1 MIDNAAKLL
10 KQYFGHESFRPLQA
24 EAIETILSN
33 QDLLMI
39 LPTGGGKSI
48 CYQLPSLMMN
58 GVTIVISPLLA
69 LMHDQVS
76 ALRSADIG
84 ARMFSSMQESEE
96 IKQIYKELFRG
107 EVKLLYVSPERF
119 LMDSFLELL
128 SKIEIN
134 FFVIDEAHC
143 LSEWG
148 HEFREDYRRL
158 SLIRKKFPDI
168 PLASF
173 TATATES
180 VRKDIISELSL
191 KNPKILKGK
200 LFRPNLKISAAHRKG
215 DGKRQLLDFL
225 YRHKDKSGIVYTLSR
240 KQTESLADYLQ
251 SKGFKAE
258 AFHAGLDNDIKR
270 KVYDDFIND
279 RIDIV
284 VATIA
289 FGMGIDKSNIRFVVH
304 MTMPKTMENYY
315 QEIGR
320 AGRDGL
326 DSETLLLYSVE
337 DAIMQKRFADEIEE
351 GLYKQSIFD
360 KIERMSHFIDSDICR
375 HRDLALYFDDDID
388 ACINRCD
395 NCIRGEVKKVDITKE
410 AQMLLSAIWR
420 TKQRY
425 GITYLTDILRGSKS
439 AALAERGDDELS
451 VYGIGKEFSK
461 EQWRSVA
468 NRLLELGAITQ
479 GEHREYI
486 ITPLGADILKGRE
499 SVDIS
504 DERISKRRRTKAPK
518 AGVVTDSPLMKALKA
533 KRKEIATDEM
543 IPPYIVFND
552 KTLWDMSKK
561 MPITK
566 EEMLAVHGVGEVK
579 YEKYGEEFLGVI
591 SEYLGE

>member
-1 MIDNAAKLL
+1 MIESATKLL
-10 KQYFGHESFRPLQA
+10 RDYFGHESFRPLQA
-24 EAIETILSN
+24 EAVDTILSR

-48 CYQLPSLMMN
+48 CYQLPSLMMS

-76 ALRSADIG
+76 SLRSANIN
-84 ARMFSSMQESEE
+84 ARMFSSMQHSDE

-148 HEFREDYRRL
+148 HEFREDYRKL
-158 SLIRKKFPDI
+158 SIIKERFPDI
-168 PLASF
+168 PIAAF
-173 TATATES
+173 TATATS
-180 VRKDIISELSL
+180 NVRDDILSL
-191 KNPKILKGK
+191 LHLKRPKILKGK
-200 LFRPNLKISAAHRKG
+200 LFRKNLKITATHRRG
-215 DGKRQLLDFL
+215 DGKRQLIDFL
-225 YRHKDKSGIVYTLSR
+225 YNHKDKSGIVYTLSR
-240 KQTESLADYLQ
+240 KQTEALAEYLQ
-251 SKGFKAE
+251 HRGFKAK
-258 AFHAGLDNDIKR
+258 AFHAGLENSIKR
-270 KVYDDFIND
+270 EVYEDFIND

-304 MTMPKTMENYY
+304 MSMPKTIENYY

-326 DSETLLLYSVE
+326 ESETLLLYSVE
-337 DAIMQKRFADEIEE
+337 DAIMQKKFTDEIEE
-351 GLYKQSIFD
+351 GIYKETILAKID
-360 KIERMSHFIDSDICR
+360 KMSAFVDSEICR
-375 HRDLALYFDDDID
+375 HRELALYFDDDID
-388 ACINRCD
+388 ACIDRCD

-425 GITYLTDILRGSKS
+425 GISYLTDILRGSKS
-439 AALAERGDDELS
+439 AVLLNRGDDKLS
-451 VYGIGKEFSK
+451 VYGVGKELSK

-479 GEHREYI
+479 GEHREFI
-486 ITPLGADILKGRE
+486 ITPLGADILKGKER
-499 SVDIS
+499 VDIS
-504 DERISKRRRTKAPK
+504 DDRITKQK
-518 AGVVTDSPLMKALKA
+518 AKKPTRVGTTTDSPLMKALKA
-533 KRKEIATDEM
+533 KRKEIATNEM

-566 EEMLAVHGVGEVK
+566 EEMLAIYGVGEVK
-579 YEKYGEEFLGVI
+579 FKKYGEEFLGVI
-591 SEYLGE
+591 REYLGE

>member
-1 MIDNAAKLL
+1 MINSANRLL
-10 KQYFGHESFRPLQA
+10 KEYFGHDSFRPLQA
-24 EAIETILSN
+24 KAIETILSK

-39 LPTGGGKSI
+39 LPTGGGKSV
-48 CYQLPSLMMN
+48 CYQLPSLMMS

-76 ALRSADIG
+76 SLRSAEIN
-84 ARMFSSMQESEE
+84 ARMFSSMQDSEE

-107 EVKLLYVSPERF
+107 ELKLLYVSPERF

-158 SLIRKKFPDI
+158 NLIRRYFPNI
-168 PLASF
+168 PIASF
-173 TATATES
+173 TATATKN
-180 VRKDIISELSL
+180 VQQDIISQLSL

-200 LFRPNLKISAAHRKG
+200 LYRENLKITATHRKG
-215 DGKRQLLDFL
+215 DGKRQLIDFL
-225 YRHKDKSGIVYTLSR
+225 SNQFGKSGIVYTLSR
-240 KQTESLADYLQ
+240 KQTETLAEYLQ
-251 SKGFKAE
+251 QMGYKAK
-258 AFHAGLDNDIKR
+258 AFHAGLENDIK
-270 KVYDDFIND
+270 KSVYEDFIND

-304 MTMPKTMENYY
+304 MSMPKTMENYY

-326 DSETLLLYSVE
+326 ESQTLLLYSVE
-337 DAIMQKRFADEIEE
+337 DAIMQKRFVDDIEE
-351 GLYKQSIFD
+351 GVYKETLLAKIDKMSSFVDSI
-360 KIERMSHFIDSDICR
+360 MCR
-375 HRDLALYFDDDID
+375 HRELALYFDDDID
-388 ACINRCD
+388 ACINKCD
-395 NCIRGEVKKVDITKE
+395 NCLKGEIKKVDITKE
-410 AQMLLSAIWR
+410 AQMLLSTIWR

-425 GITYLTDILRGSKS
+425 GISYLTDILRGSKKS
-439 AALAERGDDELS
+439 IVIERGDNNLS
-451 VYGIGKEFSK
+451 VYGIGKDLSK
-461 EQWRSVA
+461 EQWRSIS
-468 NRLLELGAITQ
+468 NRLLEVGAITQ
-479 GEHREYI
+479 GEHKEFV
-486 ITPLGADILKGRE
+486 ITELGAKILKGKE
-499 SVDIS
+499 SIDIS
-504 DERISKRRRTKAPK
+504 QDRISKQTRTKANVK
-518 AGVVTDSPLMKALKA
+518 ATSDSPLMTALKA
-533 KRKEIATDEM
+533 KRKEIASDEM

-566 EEMLAVHGVGEVK
+566 EEMLKVYGVGEVK
-579 YEKYGEEFLGVI
+579 FKKYGEAFLEVI
-591 SEYLGE
+591 RGYLGE

>member
-1 MIDNAAKLL
+1 MINSANRLL
-10 KQYFGHESFRPLQA
+10 KEYFGHDSFRPLQA
-24 EAIETILSN
+24 KAIETILSK

-48 CYQLPSLMMN
+48 CYQLPSLMMS

-76 ALRSADIG
+76 SLRSANIN
-84 ARMFSSMQESEE
+84 ARMFSSMQDSEE

-158 SLIRKKFPDI
+158 DIIRKKFPDI
-168 PLASF
+168 PISAF
-173 TATATES
+173 TATATKS
-180 VRKDIISELSL
+180 VRDDIISQLHL
-191 KNPKILKGK
+191 KKPQILKGK
-200 LFRPNLKISAAHRKG
+200 LYRENLKISVTHRRG
-215 DGKRQLLDFL
+215 DGKRQLIDFL
-225 YRHKDKSGIVYTLSR
+225 SNQFGKSGIVYTLSR
-240 KQTESLADYLQ
+240 KQTETLAEYLQ
-251 SKGFKAE
+251 QMGFKAK
-258 AFHAGLDNDIKR
+258 AFHAGLENDIK
-270 KVYDDFIND
+270 KSVYEDFIND

-304 MTMPKTMENYY
+304 MSMPKTIENYY

-326 DSETLLLYSVE
+326 DSVTLLLYSIE
-337 DAIMQKRFADEIEE
+337 DAIMQKRFLEDIED
-351 GLYKQSIFD
+351 GVYKNSILD
-360 KIERMSHFIDSDICR
+360 KIERMSHFVDSDICR

-388 ACINRCD
+388 ACINKCD
-395 NCIRGEVKKVDITKE
+395 NCLKGEIKKVDITKE

-425 GITYLTDILRGSKS
+425 GISYLTDILRGSKKS
-439 AALAERGDDELS
+439 IVIERGDNNLS
-451 VYGIGKEFSK
+451 VYGIGKDLSK
-461 EQWRSVA
+461 EQWRSIS
-468 NRLLELGAITQ
+468 NRLLEVGAITQ
-479 GEHREYI
+479 GEHKEFV
-486 ITPLGADILKGRE
+486 ITEFGAKILKGKKGI
-499 SVDIS
+499 DIS
-504 DERISKRRRTKAPK
+504 QDRISKQTRTKANVK
-518 AGVVTDSPLMKALKA
+518 TTSDSPLMTALKA
-533 KRKEIATDEM
+533 KRKEIATEEM

-566 EEMLAVHGVGEVK
+566 EEMLKVYGVGEVK
-579 YEKYGEEFLGVI
+579 FKKYGEAFLEVI
-591 SEYLGE
+591 RGYLGE